1 MEEEKDTRGFDLKTE
16 HFKTQLINI
25 INGANLPPAMIFYI
39 LKDTLAEV
47 KDLYDNTVSQQY
59 QLFCEEATKENKQ
72 KEEEEKDSSSDAE

>member
-1 MEEEKDTRGFDLKTE
+1 MREKEIYMEEEKDTRGFDLKTE

-47 KDLYDNTVSQQY
+47 KDLYDNMSTY
-59 QLFCEEATKENKQ
+59 QKNIFNKLIT
-72 KEEEEKDSSSDAE
+72 